1 MKIKTLLLA
10 VATMVALPSFAV
22 KGVEDG
28 SKYGTGE
35 DSIRCLENL
44 SLYSNYYKIKDY
56 NAAYDSWKIV
66 FEECPTAAGTNLY
79 SQGAYILAYKLAGE
93 KDQAKRQALFEELM
107 KCYDQRVKYYGTNKK
122 YPESYIRGRQAMDYI
137 KYSADKDYLA
147 TVLPWLEQSVNGR
160 GVEADND
167 VIQKY
172 FELLEHRYQSDKAK
186 YSESFINQ
194 YLYLG
199 DIVDQR
205 IAKADKYKE
214 AYIITRNNLN
224 GIFINS
230 GAADCST
237 LEGVFVNKVE
247 ENKANAAELEKII
260 NIFDKADCDESEV
273 YYAASRYAHV
283 LNPMAK
289 TALGCARQYL
299 KKEEYAKAVEF
310 YNEALSLEQVDS
322 LKYTY
327 AIEKAQVLF
336 ASKRNAEAI
345 ASAREAIKY
354 DSRQGEP
361 YMLLA
366 QIYVAVDP
374 HPADRV
380 LNSTKYWAAVD
391 KLQQAKSVEPEL
403 AEKANTLINA
413 YRKHYPNSDDV
424 FMHNE
429 LKVGEA
435 YTVGGVIGERV
446 ICREQ

>member
-10 VATMVALPSFAV
+10 VATMVALPTFAV

-66 FEECPTAAGTNLY
+66 FEECPTSAGTNLY

-147 TVLPWLEQSVNGR
+147 NVLPWLEQSVNGR
-160 GVEADND
+160 GVDADND

-186 YSESFINQ
+186 YSESFIDS
-194 YLYLG
+194 YLKLG
-199 DIVDQR
+199 DIVDKR

-214 AYIITRNNLN
+214 AYMITRNNLN
-224 GIFINS
+224 AIFVNS
-230 GAADCST
+230 GVADCAT
-237 LEGVFVNKVE
+237 LEGVFSTKVE
-247 ENKANAAELEKII
+247 ENKQNDEELEKII
-260 NIFDKADCDESEV
+260 NIFDKADCKESEI
-273 YYAASRYAHV
+273 YFTASRYAHA
-283 LNPMAK
+283 LNPVAK
-289 TALGCARQYL
+289 TAVGCARQAF
-299 KKEEYAKAVEF
+299 KKEEFANAVKF
-310 YNEALSLEQVDS
+310 YNEAIELEQVDS

-327 AIEKAQVLF
+327 AIEKANALYQ
-336 ASKRNAEAI
+336 SKRYGEAK
-345 ASAREAIKY
+345 SAALQAISF
-354 DSRQGEP
+354 DSKQGEP

-366 QIYVAVDP
+366 TIYATVDP
-374 HPADRV
+374 YPEDPI
-380 LNSTKYWAAVD
+380 LNKTKFWAAVD
-391 KLQQAKSVEPEL
+391 KLQTAKSLEPEL
-403 AEKANTLINA
+403 AEKANTLINS
-413 YRKHYPNSDDV
+413 YRKFYPSKEEV
-424 FMHNE
+424 FFKPE
-429 LKVGEA
+429 LAPGAEF
-435 YTVGGVIGERV
+435 TVGGIINESVR
-446 ICREQ
+446 CRD